1 MTVPLKIDFVSDVA
15 CPWCAIGLAGLEEA
29 LRRTAG
35 VVSADIT
42 LQPFELNPDMAPDG
56 RNVDEMLGG
65 RPGADPARLAEMRQ
79 TVRDRA
85 ADVGLVFNQDASSRA
100 WNTFDAHRLLHW
112 AKPQGRQLE
121 LKRALFAANFSDNA
135 NISDREVLVAT
146 AARAGLDA
154 DAAREVLD
162 SGQYATE
169 VRAAEEH
176 WRVRVVP
183 SIVINGEYL
192 ITGGLPPDQ
201 FETALRQIAEETAA
215 QSSPA

>member
-1 MTVPLKIDFVSDVA
+1 MEPVFRIDFVSDVS
-15 CPWCAIGLAGLEEA
+15 CPWCAIGLGSLEIA
-29 LRRTAG
+29 LERLLGELDAR
-35 VVSADIT
+35 IHF
-42 LQPFELNPDMAPDG
+42 QPFELNPRMGPLGQDIAEHLTQKYGSSPQQQAAT
-56 RNVDEMLGG
+56 REMIRQRGAEVG
-65 RPGADPARLAEMRQ
+65 FEFRPQG
-79 TVRDRA
+79 RDRIY
-85 ADVGLVFNQDASSRA
+85 
-100 WNTFDAHRLLHW
+100 NTFDAHRLLHW